1 MNLQSKNIVYL
12 LEINYSGIYRERPSS
27 STKSFDYKWKNDK
40 FWFLPRSFHYQ
51 LSCFLLYLHPTPLI
65 HELMD
70 CQRKDKKLSNS
81 SQVHINTKSDLYFL
95 FFCLLLSS
103 VVLDLQG
110 DSCFYWFQL
119 QAHTFWRQ
127 KLRSYAR
134 RAQRAS
140 WADAKMRW
148 PIHAISHEKIF
159 HRYQHCIRLLLR
171 HHWPTWL
178 NLRSE
183 NNPFSF
189 IVV

>member
-1 MNLQSKNIVYL
+1 MTNSDFC
-12 LEINYSGIYRERPSS
+12 LEVFTINYPVSFFIYTPHLSFMNWWIAKEK
-27 STKSFDYKWKNDK
+27 TKNC
-40 FWFLPRSFHYQ
+40 P
-51 LSCFLLYLHPTPLI
+51 
-65 HELMD
+65 
-70 CQRKDKKLSNS
+70 NS